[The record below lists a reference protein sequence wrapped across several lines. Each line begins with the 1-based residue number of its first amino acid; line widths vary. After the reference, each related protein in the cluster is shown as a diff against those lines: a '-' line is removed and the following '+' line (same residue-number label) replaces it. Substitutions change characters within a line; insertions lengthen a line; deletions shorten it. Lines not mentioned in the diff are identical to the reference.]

1 MSLCICCG
9 DTVNPDLR
17 PTGELINYVPKRDDF
32 CDYCR
37 IMVPCITGHEA
48 DQISSSERI
57 EETRALMGH
66 PNTAPRQIWNR
77 IRDFGPKAVRHWF
90 PDNSNG
96 DERWA
101 ISERPPEWELMEED
115 VRVLSKR
122 KGESGTLEQ
131 LRRLQRGGTLP
142 DGSYLSWIEG
152 EFYLD
157 GIRVQV
163 PYLGLSKILKQKG
176 TEGINWKALLL
187 SISVAVTRYT
197 ENHYGRPP
205 DRFSATH
212 PAHLLL
218 FEPRPNSPW
227 AHMMRRRRGHR
238 KGVVNIPVEEVEGT
252 KWMRLWREWLA
263 KNSNMATHSA
273 ADKLSVPVS
282 LFISDGG
289 RLQLRVRRDHGWRKL
304 EVGSHPETWSKIVT
318 WALSPPGHD
327 YRDMFQCIQQSL
339 FASPDSPVIREDE
352 RRGISLLRSVVHSND
367 RAKVDVSLKSFRIV
381 GESGL
386 RYLVR
391 PGSGAHGTRFT
402 VWGFR
407 NQGPDAN
414 RWDHEALQML
424 RGRHNEPPIC
434 IVETPEL
441 RRLVIGD
448 AVASVVMALLDDI
461 NSSKSVNTLRNHISN
476 QRARDAQ
483 IENPDI
489 AHMNEARWFENRLR
503 INRVADRV
511 RRYTESFPTLWGVL
525 LRVPL
530 GERITFRS
538 IRDAGPRP
546 NISFDD
552 CDTEFT
558 TRNMV
563 ERRAIYEML
572 GESGWTRDREEEA
585 IRDVQRIYIRTGTG
599 DRELGNSVREISQIL
614 EPELRIN
621 GRVQMV
627 QRQLWTYFERVNPG
641 PSALLPGSDQ
651 NIE

>member
-1 MSLCICCG
+1 M
-9 DTVNPDLR
+9 
-17 PTGELINYVPKRDDF
+17 INYVPKKDDF

-90 PDNSNG
+90 PGNSNG

-131 LRRLQRGGTLP
+131 LRRLQRVVPCLMAATSR
-142 DGSYLSWIEG
+142 GSRENSTWMASAYKSHTWVIEDPQAEG
-152 EFYLD
+152 YQ
-157 GIRVQV
+157 GN
-163 PYLGLSKILKQKG
+163 KLKS
-176 TEGINWKALLL
+176 LLL

-205 DRFSATH
+205 DRFSSTH

-227 AHMMRRRRGHR
+227 AHMMRRRGRS

-407 NQGPDAN
+407 NQGPDDN

-476 QRARDAQ
+476 QRARYAQ

-489 AHMNEARWFENRLR
+489 AQMNEARWFENRLR

-552 CDTEFT
+552 CDTGFT

-572 GESGWTRDREEEA
+572 GESGWTREREEEA

-599 DRELGNSVREISQIL
+599 DRDLGNSVREISQIL

-621 GRVQMV
+621 GRVQMI